1 MAPDVAKQKSQGGK
15 QAVLRRPFIVG
26 SRTVD
31 KQTYDKT
38 KVMSASTQT
47 MDSYE
52 VDPTGYL
59 SELYLLVEATSTAS
73 AAVVFG
79 PDGPFSAIDSVT
91 LNDTNNKPLLGPISG
106 WDLYILSKY
115 GGYTFCDDAR
125 DDPNFATATSGSFSF
140 TLRLP
145 IEIVHRDALGSIPNK
160 SASATYTLNMT
171 IAAMAAGAFVSVPQN
186 ALPSVRIRVQQGGWM
201 DPNAVDVQGK
211 PVAQNPPGGQTTQFW
226 TKQTDT
232 FAFGTINTR
241 LKGIDANLRN
251 LIFIIRDSTAASA
264 TAAASATGTSARN
277 LGESNWPDPFV
288 LPYETSTPVNRL
300 KAIWKR
306 KMLEDYG
313 YREAVGTGPQEAAH
327 SLDKGV
333 FVLAYNRDFGLKAG
347 GESRFGYLPCSA
359 STPVNISG
367 SQGSNG
373 TTPGAWTYL
382 ANKIVIP
389 GNDMTSLTGGR

>member
-115 GGYTFCDDAR
+115 GGYTFCDDDR

-140 TLRLP
+140 TLRL
-145 IEIVHRDALGSIPNK
+145 
-160 SASATYTLNMT
+160 
-171 IAAMAAGAFVSVPQN
+171 
-186 ALPSVRIRVQQGGWM
+186 
-201 DPNAVDVQGK
+201 
-211 PVAQNPPGGQTTQFW
+211 
-226 TKQTDT
+226 
-232 FAFGTINTR
+232 
-241 LKGIDANLRN
+241 
-251 LIFIIRDSTAASA
+251 
-264 TAAASATGTSARN
+264 
-277 LGESNWPDPFV
+277 
-288 LPYETSTPVNRL
+288 
-300 KAIWKR
+300 
-306 KMLEDYG
+306 
-313 YREAVGTGPQEAAH
+313 
-327 SLDKGV
+327 
-333 FVLAYNRDFGLKAG
+333 
-347 GESRFGYLPCSA
+347 
-359 STPVNISG
+359 
-367 SQGSNG
+367 
-373 TTPGAWTYL
+373 
-382 ANKIVIP
+382 
-389 GNDMTSLTGGR
+389 